1 MDKNYSTS
9 LASIFDKKK
18 KLSKKEFTSFIRK
31 RECSNPKIT
40 HINHPSCCNETEYVA
55 WRKDFMTPLYQLKDI
70 MLELESTYMEPLL
83 KYDQEHTIPKFR
95 ANPCPRDGGDHIDIW
110 YCCSFVELAEYIDW
124 FEKTQLPFGFKN
136 EDFNCFSSIN
146 WPHMHLS
153 KKYDTPKDQE
163 EQEEKVDQVDQEMS
177 CSDPGC
183 THCNIL

>member
-18 KLSKKEFTSFIRK
+18 KLFKKEFTPFIRK

-70 MLELESTYMEPLL
+70 MLELESAYMEPLL
-83 KYDQEHTIPKFR
+83 KYDQEHTIPKFW

-136 EDFNCFSSIN
+136 DDFNCFPSKN
-146 WPHMHLS
+146 WSYMHLS
-153 KKYDTPKDQE
+153 KRYEVQN
-163 EQEEKVDQVDQEMS
+163 DQVDHEMT
-177 CSDPGC
+177 CSDSDCKHC
-183 THCNIL
+183 TIL